1 MILLAVALLFLCTSP
16 ALASTC
22 YGDNPCHA
30 CHTCEHCRHCN
41 SGGNPCGVIAGTRVT
56 KVHTARTK
64 SRASHAS
71 ASAIVLPSSFKPQ
84 KRSRLSTVTGQRS
97 RLSSFHRPADNA
109 ANPIPVPLQSLPE
122 PSPLP
127 IGHSSL
133 SLPPSE
139 QLNQSYGPGRE
150 IPLSS
155 ALAPVVSGP
164 PRVWQLSVT
173 PMALNGMTESLVG
186 FHHWTDMQLE
196 SRIVNWDK
204 WATHILHTVYSS
216 LSSQTSTETSGR
228 FESFVIY
235 IRSDQKIMLRDT
247 EGNDSANIAQLRSVV
262 EQLNGSPALVF
273 PHPVRDDTVFISGMI
288 GYAPERVAL
297 DVWGRP
303 EVKEVSNWNRRSW

>member
-1 MILLAVALLFLCTSP
+1 MITGA
-16 ALASTC
+16 
-22 YGDNPCHA
+22 
-30 CHTCEHCRHCN
+30 
-41 SGGNPCGVIAGTRVT
+41 RVT

-71 ASAIVLPSSFKPQ
+71 ASVIILPSSFKSQ
-84 KRSRLSTVTGQRS
+84 KRSRLSTATGQRT
-97 RLSSFHRPADNA
+97 RLSSFRRPVDTG
-109 ANPIPVPLQSLPE
+109 ANPIPEPFQGLPE

-127 IGHSSL
+127 RGRSSL
-133 SLPPSE
+133 SLPPSG
-139 QLNQSYGPGRE
+139 QLNQSYVPGRE
-150 IPLSS
+150 IPPSS
-155 ALAPVVSGP
+155 APAPVVFAP

-173 PMALNGMTESLVG
+173 PMAVNGMTESLVS
-186 FHHWTDMQLE
+186 FHYWADIQPE
-196 SRIVNWDK
+196 SRIVTWDK
-204 WATHILHTVYSS
+204 WATRILHNVYSS
-216 LSSQTSTETSGR
+216 LSSQPSTETSGR

-247 EGNDSANIAQLRSVV
+247 EGNDSANIAQLRAVV

-303 EVKEVSNWNRRSW
+303 QVEEVSNWNRRSW